1 MREKNVL
8 TTTTIKKR
16 LLELCSTIQYNT
28 ILATG
33 LNFRQPTTTFSYIY
47 VSVLLMLYTMQEC
60 TVQSSP

>member
-8 TTTTIKKR
+8 TTTTIKSDYWN
-16 LLELCSTIQYNT
+16 CAVQYNT
-28 ILATG
+28 ILATV

-47 VSVLLMLYTMQEC
+47 VSVLLMLYTMQEG